1 MTVGLRLERD
11 EVVGGWVW
19 VCVVKTEGD
28 VKKMG
33 GNVAVLFVSF
43 DTHTLLWF
51 ECSAGHFI
59 FCDIFVYYIFSLCRH
74 TRTNT
79 VSF

>member
-19 VCVVKTEGD
+19 VFVVKTEGD

-33 GNVAVLFVSF
+33 GNVGVLFVCF
-43 DTHTLLWF
+43 DTHTLLW
-51 ECSAGHFI
+51 
-59 FCDIFVYYIFSLCRH
+59 
-74 TRTNT
+74 
-79 VSF
+79 